1 MHIKE
6 FLRHVWSE
14 QGFYCV
20 VGKDQQNIIHPKFVK
35 TIDEVERQAL
45 KLLKDNKTFILLALR
60 GLNLLIEKNQTLKNN
75 VSYG

>member
-1 MHIKE
+1 MQIKE

-45 KLLKDNKTFILLALR
+45 KLLKDKPLLLFL
-60 GLNLLIEKNQTLKNN
+60 GLKGGNLLEITFTLL
-75 VSYG
+75 SS

>member
-1 MHIKE
+1 MQIKD

-20 VGKDQQNIIHPKFVK
+20 VGKDQQNIINPKFVK

-45 KLLKDNKTFILLALR
+45 KLLKDKQDVYFACSTWVEDTDR
-60 GLNLLIEKNQTLKNN
+60 KNLMLKNN
-75 VSYG
+75 AFCG